1 MRVGCTPRTQALAKQ
16 AWARAGRA
24 MNIETRWDSG
34 AGSLGFLIKHRPD
47 AGVNRCSEDIWALAC
62 QRAAD
67 HGGDAALSPR
77 RLPHVSGV
85 GGIVRRPRDRI
96 QLMPRQG

>member
-1 MRVGCTPRTQALAKQ
+1 MRVRFPCASDARRGPKLWQKQ

-24 MNIETRWDSG
+24 MNIETRWDFG
-34 AGSLGFLIKHRPD
+34 AGSLGFLTKHRPD

-77 RLPHVSGV
+77 RLPHVSGEV
-85 GGIVRRPRDRI
+85 GSSGVR
-96 QLMPRQG
+96 GTVFS